1 MYHIY
6 SRLPDLTQYRML
18 ATIQSN
24 LDMFQNLYPHETL
37 LQGLQYAEGA
47 WYPVILFNFDN
58 DVTLSSLAY
67 NDRVIKL
74 QAHEA

>member
-37 LQGLQYAEGA
+37 LQGLQYAEGTQ
-47 WYPVILFNFDN
+47 YPVIMFNFDN

-74 QAHEA
+74 RVHEA